1 MVATYAGE
9 SWCKNECV
17 VMVGHLWE
25 NNMLLGI
32 DPESLAPT
40 IGRQITDPS
49 HFPKLLPK
57 PNLNHA

>member
-17 VMVGHLWE
+17 EVVMVGHLGE

-40 IGRQITDPS
+40 IDWKT
-49 HFPKLLPK
+49 
-57 PNLNHA
+57 NH